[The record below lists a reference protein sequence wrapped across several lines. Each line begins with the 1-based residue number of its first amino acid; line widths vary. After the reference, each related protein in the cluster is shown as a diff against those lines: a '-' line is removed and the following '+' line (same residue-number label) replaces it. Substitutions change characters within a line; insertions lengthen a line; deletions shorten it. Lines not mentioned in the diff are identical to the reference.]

1 MGFHFKNT
9 LLNLPAF
16 QGLASKHCVSL
27 NVLVAHQLIK
37 QLFTNLRLTNKTKP
51 YE

>member
-16 QGLASKHCVSL
+16 QSHVSKHYVSL
-27 NVLVAHQLIK
+27 NVLVAQK
-37 QLFTNLRLTNKTKP
+37 
-51 YE
+51 